1 MGKENPIILLV
12 IVLALVAYG
21 WWSLRNSPAP
31 LVTVEPGQSL
41 SDGVDIVS
49 TNNTNT
55 TTPISYADALVKY
68 KDARIQ
74 LNDGCQATPN
84 VMTYKNNTNIM
95 IDNRASVTRTVKVG
109 SIFSVKG
116 YGFKIVRLSSATLP
130 STWYV
135 DCDKFQN
142 VATILIQK

>member
-1 MGKENPIILLV
+1 MFVLV
-12 IVLALVAYG
+12 VVLALVIYG

-31 LVTVEPGQSL
+31 LVTVEQSQTE

-49 TNNTNT
+49 TNTTNT
-55 TTPISYADALVKY
+55 ATPISYANALVKY

-74 LNDGCQATPN
+74 LDAGCQATPN
-84 VMTYKNNTNIM
+84 VVTYKNNTNIM
-95 IDNRASVTRTVKVG
+95 IDNRAAATRTVKVG
-109 SIFSVKG
+109 SVFSVKG
-116 YGFKIVRLSSATLP
+116 YGFKIVRLTSATLP
-130 STWYV
+130 ATWYV